1 MIFLINMTTP
11 IFDLFKVGP
20 GLSSSHTIG
29 AMKVVFDF
37 QPRVGHLPELEQQ
50 RANGLHVYLYGSL
63 SAMEC

>member
-29 AMKVVFDF
+29 TMKVVFDF
-37 QPRVGHLPELEQQ
+37 QQCVGHLPELEQQ
-50 RANGLHVYLYGSL
+50 RTNSLHVYLYGSL